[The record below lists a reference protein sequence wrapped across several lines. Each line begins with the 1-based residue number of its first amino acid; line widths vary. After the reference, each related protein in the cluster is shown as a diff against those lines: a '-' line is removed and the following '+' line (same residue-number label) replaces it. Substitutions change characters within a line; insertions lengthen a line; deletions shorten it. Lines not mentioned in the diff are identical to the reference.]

1 MIIHQIQ
8 KFCGRHTLGLT
19 KGGSLPHSFNI
30 MIHPHTLISRIAP
43 LALCFIC
50 TPSCM
55 FLPSA
60 GPSGT
65 KILNQAGKE
74 TGTPSYQL
82 IPVND
87 QVIRSIATH
96 SPKAPYLAASG
107 RRSDNLFGQ
116 RGIERFGSVNPQ
128 AIAIGDVIN
137 VAIYETDS
145 SLFGPSIAAGALA
158 VSPMTPLPPQTVDQT
173 GEISVPFVGRVR
185 ALGRRTG
192 DIENDI
198 KESLKMK
205 TSDPQVVV
213 TMADRKGGN
222 LVSIAG
228 DVRNPSLV
236 PVSLVGTK
244 LIDAI
249 AAAGGSVSA
258 PYDTMVSVTRNNTTR
273 SDTLQEVYN
282 KPSKNIALKP
292 GDTIVLRK
300 RALTFLTFGSTGR
313 VGSNPITVEDLS
325 LSDAVAASGGPSDM
339 QANPAT
345 IFVYRQEP
353 VAVLKALGKTNL
365 ASNGV
370 TAPVIY
376 QLNLQDPKGFFYAN
390 NFTVRD
396 RDLIYYAPASSNK
409 IMKFMSLVNTFLA
422 PAISGAS
429 AVSSAKILSE

>member
-1 MIIHQIQ
+1 MDVKSRPNRTMTRFFIANISDYMSITMVLKFEYDSITNREKYYRFSVNLAFQKMFEAPTKRPQTTAVFLPQRGQCPDRVRGPHKTPSTQMIIHQIQ

-228 DVRNPSLV
+228 DVKSPSLV
-236 PVSLVGTK
+236 PVSLVGTR

-258 PYDTMVSVTRNNTTR
+258 PYDTMVSVTRGSTTR
-273 SDTLQEVYN
+273 SE
-282 KPSKNIALKP
+282 
-292 GDTIVLRK
+292 
-300 RALTFLTFGSTGR
+300 
-313 VGSNPITVEDLS
+313 
-325 LSDAVAASGGPSDM
+325 AAS
-339 QANPAT
+339 A
-345 IFVYRQEP
+345 
-353 VAVLKALGKTNL
+353 
-365 ASNGV
+365 
-370 TAPVIY
+370 
-376 QLNLQDPKGFFYAN
+376 
-390 NFTVRD
+390 
-396 RDLIYYAPASSNK
+396 
-409 IMKFMSLVNTFLA
+409 
-422 PAISGAS
+422 
-429 AVSSAKILSE
+429 

>member
-1 MIIHQIQ
+1 VVVRAH
-8 KFCGRHTLGLT
+8 GSPT
-19 KGGSLPHSFNI
+19 KGGSVPAPLKIMTLPKITFAR
-30 MIHPHTLISRIAP
+30 LAP
-43 LALCFIC
+43 LALCI
-50 TPSCM
+50 TLAPSCM
-55 FLPSA
+55 FLPSS
-60 GPSGT
+60 GPSGS
-65 KILNQAGKE
+65 KILKQAGKDS
-74 TGTPSYQL
+74 GNPSYQL
-82 IPVND
+82 IRVND
-87 QVIRSIATH
+87 QVLRSIATH
-96 SPKAPYLAASG
+96 SAKAPYLAASG
-107 RRSDNLFGQ
+107 RKSDDLFGR
-116 RGIERFGSVNPQ
+116 RGIERFGPVNPQ

-145 SLFGPSIAAGALA
+145 SLFGPSMISGALA

-192 DIENDI
+192 DVENDI

-222 LVSIAG
+222 LISIAG

-236 PVSLVGTK
+236 PVSLAGTK

-258 PYDTMVSVTRNNTTR
+258 AYDTMVSVTRNNTTR
-273 SDTLQEVYN
+273 SDTLQDVYN
-282 KPSKNIALKP
+282 QPSKNISLKP

-325 LSDAVAASGGPSDM
+325 LSDAIAASGGPSDM

-353 VAVLKALGKTNL
+353 VGVLRALGKTNL
-365 ASNGV
+365 AGNGV

-376 QLNLQDPKGFFYAN
+376 QLDLQDPKGFFYAN
-390 NFTVRD
+390 NFNVRD
-396 RDLIYYAPASSNK
+396 RDLIYYAPAGSNK
-409 IMKFMSLVNTFLA
+409 VMKFMSLVNTFLA